1 MDYDE
6 RYFIEALSR
15 GLRVLEAFSET
26 KSELSLVEI
35 ATAVHLDKSTTF
47 RLIYTLEARGYLE
60 RDSQS
65 KRYRPALKTLRLGF
79 TALRSLDVVEVARPY
94 LKALSQE
101 TGEASSMAIRDGAE
115 VIYVLRI
122 SPVQIVNLNLHLGA
136 HLPVYCTSMG
146 KAQLIDLSP
155 EAAADLL
162 GEGPY
167 KALTRHTITNL
178 ADLNSELAQA
188 RQNGF
193 TINDEELVIGLRS
206 VAAPIRSDEGQ
217 IVAAC
222 NISAASARVSRADLE
237 GRLGQMVLDSANLI
251 SKALG
256 AAL

>member
-15 GLRVLEAFSET
+15 GLRVLEAFSES

-35 ATAVHLDKSTTF
+35 ATAVNLDKSTTF
-47 RLIYTLEARGYLE
+47 RLVYTLEALGYLE
-60 RDSQS
+60 RDPQS

-79 TALRSLDVVEVARPY
+79 TVLRSLDVVEVARPY

-115 VIYVLRI
+115 IIYVIRI
-122 SPVQIVNLNLHLGA
+122 SPMQMVNLNLHLGA

-146 KAQLIDLSP
+146 KAQLIDLSTDAVA
-155 EAAADLL
+155 ELL

-167 KALTRHTITNL
+167 EALTPQTITHL
-178 ADLNSELAQA
+178 TDLNAELDRV
-188 RQNGF
+188 RQDGYAV
-193 TINDEELVIGLRS
+193 NDEELAIGLRS
-206 VAAPIRSDEGQ
+206 VAAPIRNDEGQ

-222 NISAASARVSRADLE
+222 NISSASARVSRADLE
-237 GRLGQMVLDSANLI
+237 DRLAPMVLESANLI
-251 SKALG
+251 SNALG
-256 AAL
+256 LAL

>member
-15 GLRVLEAFSET
+15 GLRILEAFSET
-26 KSELSLVEI
+26 KSELSLMEI
-35 ATAVHLDKSTTF
+35 ATAVGLDKSTAF
-47 RLIYTLEARGYLE
+47 RFIYTLEALGYLE
-60 RDSQS
+60 RDLQT
-65 KRYRPALKTLRLGF
+65 KRYRLALKTLRLGF

-101 TGEASSMAIRDGAE
+101 TGESSSMAIRDGRE
-115 VIYVLRI
+115 IIYVLRI
-122 SPVQIVNLNLHLGA
+122 SPLQIVNLNLHLGA

-146 KAQLIDLSP
+146 KAQLIDLSS

-162 GEGPY
+162 GKGPY
-167 KALTRHTITNL
+167 EALTRHSITNL
-178 ADLNSELAQA
+178 ADLNNELTQA

-193 TINDEELVIGLRS
+193 AINDEELVIGMRS
-206 VAAPIRSDEGQ
+206 VAAPIRNDEGQ
-217 IVAAC
+217 IIAAC

-237 GRLGQMVLDSANLI
+237 GSLAPLVLDSANQI